1 MPRARFRER
10 PTAPCRVRPIKER
23 SFGHRHSICS
33 AGAEVERPKDEAAGR
48 SQGMKSPYGDCYY
61 CGGEVLEREVDLDFR
76 WGGRLFII
84 ERVPTGVCQQCGEK
98 FFTAAVS
105 EELDQLVKSA
115 RIDRT
120 VEVPVKVFQR
130 AVA

>member
-1 MPRARFRER
+1 M
-10 PTAPCRVRPIKER
+10 
-23 SFGHRHSICS
+23 
-33 AGAEVERPKDEAAGR
+33 KDH
-48 SQGMKSPYGDCYY
+48 YGDCYY

-84 ERVPTGVCQQCGEK
+84 ERVPVGVCQQCGER

-105 EELDQLVKSA
+105 EELDRLVKSA

-120 VEVPVKVFQR
+120 VEVPVKIFQK

>member
-1 MPRARFRER
+1 MN
-10 PTAPCRVRPIKER
+10 
-23 SFGHRHSICS
+23 
-33 AGAEVERPKDEAAGR
+33 
-48 SQGMKSPYGDCYY
+48 SQYGDCYY
-61 CGGEVLEREVDLDFR
+61 CGGEVLEREVELDFR

-105 EELDQLVKSA
+105 EEFDRLVKSA

-120 VEVPVKVFQR
+120 VEVPVKIFQK
-130 AVA
+130 AGV